1 MAENRTQPAQ
11 AGVADSRLEGTTLII
26 ETAEGEVR
34 YDAKF
39 LVAAL
44 LVYIAR
50 GSGSIEP
57 EESAKMIDL
66 IEDHFNLE
74 GAESLEL
81 ITYAMSEM
89 AEKPELA
96 KLLTNLGPALS
107 DRDKENIALMGLK
120 VVAADGRREVAELEQ
135 FNRAMEAVGI
145 SPDIVHRAFDRYFA
159 ETMPG
164 G

>member
-1 MAENRTQPAQ
+1 MNEIL
-11 AGVADSRLEGTTLII
+11 DSRLEGTTLII
-26 ETAEGEVR
+26 ETGEGEVR
-34 YDAKF
+34 YDSKF

-74 GAESLEL
+74 SPESLEL

-89 AEKPELA
+89 AEKPALA
-96 KLLTNLGPALS
+96 SLLTDLGATLS
-107 DRDKENIALMGLK
+107 DGDKEDIALMGLK

-145 SPDIVHRAFDRYFA
+145 SPNIVHRAFDRYFA